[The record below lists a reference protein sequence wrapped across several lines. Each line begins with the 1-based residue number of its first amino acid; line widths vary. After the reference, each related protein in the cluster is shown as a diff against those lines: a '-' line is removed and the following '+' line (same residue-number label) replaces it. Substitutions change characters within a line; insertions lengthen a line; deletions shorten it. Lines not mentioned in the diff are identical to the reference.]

1 MNSPKASARFL
12 LFGVFL
18 SLLWHFFW
26 CIGLVPVLSRGPY
39 EKARGQTIYAGA
51 FLKLSD
57 FFPPPSQAAR
67 YKSVFSAL
75 DRPEGVPRPA
85 LEKIEGDAPKP
96 EILLDASRPSAKISG
111 VNVERPDLQKSEGE
125 AGDVG
130 FGMSDYDRYLYQAD
144 FSDIRRAASR
154 EALSHVIVFQV
165 FLDDKGRVAR
175 IKKISGSGDPPLDLF
190 IQSKIDNAVFK
201 PDAAPRGR
209 WITVRFSL
217 R

>member
-1 MNSPKASARFL
+1 M
-12 LFGVFL
+12 

-26 CIGLVPVLSRGPY
+26 CFGLVPVLSRGPY
-39 EKARGQTIYAGA
+39 EKARGQAIYAGA

-57 FFPPPSQAAR
+57 FFPFPPQTAR

-75 DRPEGVPRPA
+75 DRPEGVPRPV
-85 LEKIEGDAPKP
+85 LEKIEGEAPKP
-96 EILLDASRPSAKISG
+96 EILLAAARSSVKVSG
-111 VNVERPDLQKSEGE
+111 VNVERPDLQKSGGE
-125 AGDVG
+125 AGDVE

-165 FLDDKGRVAR
+165 FLDDKGRVVH

-209 WITVRFSL
+209 WVTVRFSL